1 MLQPHILTVKAMPDK
16 KLLLKYETGEIKL
29 FDVSP
34 YIDGSWFSELND
46 EIYFNSVRVLQDG
59 TGIEWP
65 NGQDIA
71 PHELYDLSI
80 QYNE

>member
-16 KLLLKYETGEIKL
+16 KLLLKYETGEVKL
-29 FDVSP
+29 FDVIP
-34 YIDGSWFSELND
+34 YIDGSWFNELND
-46 EIYFNSVRVLQDG
+46 EMYFNSVRVLQDG

-80 QYNE
+80 QYKE